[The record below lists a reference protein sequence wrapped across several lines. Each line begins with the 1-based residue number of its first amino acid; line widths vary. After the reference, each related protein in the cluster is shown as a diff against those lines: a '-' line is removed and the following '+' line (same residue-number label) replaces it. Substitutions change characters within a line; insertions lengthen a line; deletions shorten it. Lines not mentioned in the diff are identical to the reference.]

1 MKEILHLHCSPSY
14 SGWVLRL
21 QTRLQESQSPILRQ
35 RYTKW
40 KEFGLAE
47 LGMAFATRL
56 AIRNRA
62 AFLFSKLMKDLR
74 DEIDNSGQL
83 DDLLKG
89 DYVYNP
95 KDKRIFYNICVAF
108 DALYFESQSAYD
120 LVVEFVR
127 TFAKKILEQ
136 NFSKKEIHQVLIQV
150 LINEGQN
157 VAWVEHI
164 RVNRIL
170 FFHKTAPWIALQI
183 FQRHPLECGLVV
195 MKENLYKFDEPRK
208 FITQEEL
215 LDAWN
220 GFDQSIP
227 TIFNWLISKIDK
239 FEENEL

>member
-1 MKEILHLHCSPSY
+1 MKEILHLNYNPGP

-40 KEFGLAE
+40 KEFGLAG
-47 LGMAFATRL
+47 LGMAFATRSSL
-56 AIRNRA
+56 RLRA

-74 DEIDNSGQL
+74 DEINNSGQL

-95 KDKRIFYNICVAF
+95 KDQRKFYDICVAF
-108 DALYFESQSAYD
+108 DALYFESRSAYEI
-120 LVVEFVR
+120 VGKFVR
-127 TFAKKILEQ
+127 TFGKKILEE
-136 NFSKKEIHQVLIQV
+136 NISEKEILQV

-157 VAWVEHI
+157 VEWVEHI
-164 RVNRIL
+164 RENRKL
-170 FFHKTAPWIALQI
+170 FFHETAPWIALQI

-195 MKENLYKFDEPRK
+195 MKENLYKFDEPSK
-208 FITQEEL
+208 FVTQEEL
-215 LDAWN
+215 SDAWD

-227 TIFNWLISKIDK
+227 TIFNWLNSKIDK
-239 FEENEL
+239 FEGKEL